1 MEKCHPST
9 QGGRLKWLF
18 GGIFI
23 VSFALSLYW
32 THSSPLFAFYLMPSR
47 AWQFALGAIVFLAVG
62 SPAFRVH
69 SALARSV
76 WLRLSGWV
84 GLAMILLAAWFI
96 HRTTPYPGT
105 WALLPTV
112 GAALVLAAGAN
123 DATLGAGRV
132 LSWRPMQALGRVSYS
147 WYLWHWPILLLGAT
161 LLDTSN
167 GWNRLLLVVVSL
179 AIAAISYHLFE
190 TPIRH
195 YRKLVA
201 KPRWAVGAALA
212 VMLVAELLLRGWQ
225 TDAQN
230 LAKAPQLARFV
241 AAKTDEAA
249 IYAKGCFASYAST
262 RVQICT
268 FGDPNARHTMVLMGD
283 SKAAHWFPAYRQI
296 FDKPG
301 WRILAVTKSACPM
314 IDVSY
319 VAPPLRREYTECA
332 HWRRD
337 ALRTIA
343 ALRPDVVVL
352 SEGIAYPFTRNQ
364 WISGTRHV
372 LEALADNTRQI
383 YLMRP
388 TPKLPFNG
396 RTCPEP
402 RGRLYAALVSKSHCT
417 SKANTLHFD
426 DVGQWLKQA
435 AAPFQ
440 NVRIVDMTDS
450 LCPGG
455 VCHSEIDGQL
465 VFSDAGSHMTASFAR
480 GLAPALARA
489 LGSELWFPSPRL
501 VKPLRNHCDSAV
513 RLSLADAGPSIAAS
527 KSCARPYAYLTNLLD
542 FSAPSEVHHYSMN
555 AGAAADDARLMVLW
569 MEYPP
574 PPEPSSQK
582 HDLLADVCHQ
592 EKCGQDQHRGECLF
606 GQRTGIGN
614 RPLLGNVATRAQ
626 ETHRRQQDHQ
636 RPEDDQQQPC
646 PLGAAQVQSHDG
658 FSGDVR
664 QRGQEQVEP
673 LDQEAERHDGNG

>member
-1 MEKCHPST
+1 MDTTRGNFRLGYRSDIEGLRAVAILLVVAVHAGVAWIPGGFVGVDVFYVLSGYLITGLLVQETSATGHLGFANFYARRLRRLLPALLLMLAVTCVLAKLVMPPTELPDQASNAAAAALWLSNFQFAFWNMDYFAPSSDTALFLHTWSLGVEEQFYLVWPLLVVLAMGAWKSATHPPST
-9 QGGRLKWLF
+9 ARLKWLF

-23 VSFALSLYW
+23 FSFALSLYW

-47 AWQFALGAIVFLAVG
+47 AWQFALGAVVFLAVG

-69 SALARSV
+69 SPLVRSV
-76 WLRLSGWV
+76 WLRISGWL

-96 HRTTPYPGT
+96 HRTTPYPGA

-123 DATLGAGRV
+123 DATLGAGRL

-161 LLDTSN
+161 VLDMSN

-201 KPRWAVGAALA
+201 KPRWAVVAALA

-225 TDAQN
+225 TNAQELVKTPA
-230 LAKAPQLARFV
+230 LAPFV
-241 AAKTDEAA
+241 AARTDEAV
-249 IYAKGCFASYAST
+249 IYGKGCFASYAST

-268 FGDPNARHTMVLMGD
+268 FGDPKARHTMVLMGD
-283 SKAAHWFPAYRQI
+283 SKAAHWFPAYWQI

-301 WRILAVTKSACPM
+301 WRILVVTKSACPM
-314 IDVSY
+314 VHARY

-352 SEGIAYPFTRNQ
+352 SEGIAYPFTKKQ
-364 WISGTRHV
+364 WIGGTRRV
-372 LEALADNTRQI
+372 LETLARNTRQI

-417 SKANTLHFD
+417 SKAYTRHFD

-440 NVRIVDMTDS
+440 NVQFVDMTNS
-450 LCPGG
+450 LCPDG
-455 VCHSEIDGQL
+455 VCHSQLDGRL
-465 VFSDAGSHMTASFAR
+465 VFSDAGGHMTATFAR
-480 GLAPALARA
+480 GLAPALAQA
-489 LGSELWFPSPRL
+489 LGSKRWFSVSTTGETAPHSP
-501 VKPLRNHCDSAV
+501 
-513 RLSLADAGPSIAAS
+513 
-527 KSCARPYAYLTNLLD
+527 
-542 FSAPSEVHHYSMN
+542 
-555 AGAAADDARLMVLW
+555 
-569 MEYPP
+569 
-574 PPEPSSQK
+574 
-582 HDLLADVCHQ
+582 
-592 EKCGQDQHRGECLF
+592 
-606 GQRTGIGN
+606 
-614 RPLLGNVATRAQ
+614 
-626 ETHRRQQDHQ
+626 
-636 RPEDDQQQPC
+636 
-646 PLGAAQVQSHDG
+646 
-658 FSGDVR
+658 
-664 QRGQEQVEP
+664 
-673 LDQEAERHDGNG
+673 